1 MFPIGDENGRR
12 RGSTPVVVALVA
24 LNVAVFLFLQQ
35 CGADPRTAA
44 SLGAVPQEL
53 IEGRDI
59 TTQDQRVADPWTRRV
74 YLVPGLGETPVWVYL
89 TIVTSMFLHGGLGHL
104 FGNMLYLWIFGD
116 NVEERLGRT
125 RFALLYLLSGVA
137 GVAAHVAET
146 ALTGRGLL
154 TPMIGASGAISGVLG
169 AYLAFFPRN
178 RVYVLAFGFVPTGL
192 PALLVIGLWFVLQL
206 VNGLGTGGGGV
217 AWMAHVGGFVAGWL
231 LARLAG
237 GTRTKPPASGAS
249 DGVEWT
255 ILE

>member
-12 RGSTPVVVALVA
+12 RGSTPLVMALLA
-24 LNVAVFLFLQQ
+24 LNVAAFLFLQQ
-35 CGADPRTAA
+35 CGADPRVAS

-59 TTQDQRVADPWTRRV
+59 MTADQRVADPWTRRV

-89 TIVTSMFLHGGLGHL
+89 TVVTSMFLHGSLGHL

-116 NVEERLGRT
+116 NVEGRLGRT

-137 GVAAHVAET
+137 GVAAHVTQA

-154 TPMIGASGAISGVLG
+154 TPMIGASGAISGILG

-178 RVYVLAFGFVPTGL
+178 RVYVLTFGFLPAGL
-192 PALLVIGLWFVLQL
+192 PALVVIGLWFALQL
-206 VNGLGTGGGGV
+206 VNGLGGASGGV
-217 AWMAHVGGFVAGWL
+217 AWMAHVGGFVTGWL
-231 LARLAG
+231 LAKVSG
-237 GTRTKPPASGAS
+237 GPKKPPVSGAS

>member
-154 TPMIGASGAISGVLG
+154 TPMIGASGAMCGVVTGRLSDSLIVPPLKAARSRRGSARRRG
-169 AYLAFFPRN
+169 AWRP
-178 RVYVLAFGFVPTGL
+178 
-192 PALLVIGLWFVLQL
+192 
-206 VNGLGTGGGGV
+206 
-217 AWMAHVGGFVAGWL
+217 
-231 LARLAG
+231 
-237 GTRTKPPASGAS
+237 
-249 DGVEWT
+249 
-255 ILE
+255 